1 MIVCRATD
9 KLSYSS
15 ITSDDRYGSSSSHST
30 PDLAT
35 GGLRPEPAA
44 QYDPLLLFVSAF
56 TVPWIFAEE
65 RYEQEDKSCKEAGE
79 KHKVELDTAGL

>member
-1 MIVCRATD
+1 MTAMGQVAVILPQTWR
-9 KLSYSS
+9 
-15 ITSDDRYGSSSSHST
+15 
-30 PDLAT
+30 LAT

-56 TVPWIFAEE
+56 SVPWIFAEE
-65 RYEQEDKSCKEAGE
+65 RYEQEDKSCKEADE